1 MPSKSLAKLI
11 EQATAVRPQW
21 KLPSPFFHGR
31 GAAQLS
37 TVRVRFKRTNCQL
50 EASKIPYVSMC
61 VFLLVILGWRKR
73 LPQLLASFLA
83 SHGFTCP
90 GGYLTSLWSCLFR
103 NHVQIR
109 LPRNKIAYSNL
120 TQTECTHAEIPSW
133 RIWHHL
139 MIWFMI
145 WSPGIIWH
153 LFWHQQISYP
163 TAWSRAPGIAP
174 WTLPRVN
181 RSWSCRDVF
190 RLPSRNQTW
199 PHGNLA
205 KFINKNQPSMNA
217 KKDLHW
223 VSLFQDRLP
232 KCTACTTFS

>member
-61 VFLLVILGWRKR
+61 VYLCLWYWDDGSGWTAARKLFGVTWFY
-73 LPQLLASFLA
+73 LPRRHFNN
-83 SHGFTCP
+83 
-90 GGYLTSLWSCLFR
+90 LWSCLFR

-120 TQTECTHAEIPSW
+120 TQAECTHAEIPSW
-133 RIWHHL
+133 GIWHHL
-139 MIWFMI
+139 MI

-163 TAWSRAPGIAP
+163 TAWGRAPGIAP

-190 RLPSRNQTW
+190 RLPSHNQTW

-205 KFINKNQPSMNA
+205 KFINKDQPSMNA